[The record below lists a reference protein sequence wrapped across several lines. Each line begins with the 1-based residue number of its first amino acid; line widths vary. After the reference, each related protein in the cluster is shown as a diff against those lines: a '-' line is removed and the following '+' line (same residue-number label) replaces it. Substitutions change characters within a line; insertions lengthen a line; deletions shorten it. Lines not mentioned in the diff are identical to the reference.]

1 MRKLLASVLLV
12 GLSLHFTACGG
23 GNSNNGGTGGNGGG
37 GGGTPP
43 PVTLTSI
50 TVTTSTASVA
60 PGTTAQ
66 FFAQGK
72 FSDNSTQNLTSQVM
86 WSSSAT
92 SVASMNFNGVAGLA
106 KAVAGGTTNITA
118 SMSGVSGS
126 ANLTVTNA
134 SLVSIDVTP
143 ANPSINVG
151 TQQQF
156 TATGT
161 FSDGTNQDISN
172 VVKWT
177 SSPST
182 VASITSASGLA
193 TGRNSGSSTITA
205 TFTATSGSVSGS
217 TQLSVTQAT
226 LVSLAI
232 NPPNPTIAVNTFQS
246 FTAVGTFSDG
256 STHNITT
263 TASWSSSA
271 TNVATIPV
279 HNAVAKGLA
288 PGTTTITAASGSVT
302 ATTVLTVSNATLV
315 TVDITPA
322 SLTIP
327 AGVII
332 NLSATG
338 TFSDGSTQ
346 DLTVPCNW
354 ASTNSS
360 VASVNNSGSSSGIT
374 TAISPG
380 STTITAT
387 APVTLGSKV
396 GTATVTVTTAT
407 LTKITLTT
415 PNSNTIIAPSGN
427 LQFKA
432 TGTYS
437 DGTTQVITKA
447 VKWTSSNTNVATVN
461 GNGLATGQGGGAA
474 NISAAQNGVVA
485 TQGIAVTSSPLL
497 SITVTS
503 PNPSNKLAQQTSVQ
517 LVATG
522 NFQDGSTLNL
532 TSVATWTSSSPGVAT
547 VGSTTGAATGVATG
561 STNITALFGGI
572 AGTLNNLQVTNATL
586 TSVTVSPT
594 TATMSVGASLQFVAT
609 GHFDDGSTEILT
621 TFSNWSSNNASV
633 ALVSNSGLAT
643 GSQPGT
649 ATITV
654 TATQGSNPPV
664 TANATLTVQ

>member
-1 MRKLLASVLLV
+1 
-12 GLSLHFTACGG
+12 
-23 GNSNNGGTGGNGGG
+23 
-37 GGGTPP
+37 
-43 PVTLTSI
+43 VTLTSI
-50 TVTTSTASVA
+50 AVSTSTPSIA

-66 FFAQGK
+66 FTAQGK
-72 FSDNSTQNLTSQVM
+72 YSDNSTQNLTSQVT
-86 WSSSAT
+86 WSSSQT
-92 SVASMNFNGVAGLA
+92 SVATINSNGVSGLA
-106 KAVAGGTTNITA
+106 KAVAGGTSTITA
-118 SMSGVSGS
+118 SMSGVSGT
-126 ANLTVTNA
+126 ATLTVTNA
-134 SLVSIDVTP
+134 SLLSINVSP

-156 TATGT
+156 TATGS
-161 FSDGTNQDISN
+161 FSDGTSQDISN
-172 VVKWT
+172 VAKWT

-193 TGRNSGSSTITA
+193 TGRNSGTTTITA
-205 TFTATSGSVSGS
+205 TFTAASGSVSGS

-226 LVSLAI
+226 LLSLAI
-232 NPPNPTIAVNTFQS
+232 NPANPTIAVNTFQS
-246 FTAVGTFSDG
+246 FTAIGTFSDG

-288 PGTTTITAASGSVT
+288 PGTTTITATITAASGSVS

-315 TVDITPA
+315 SVDIAPA
-322 SLTIP
+322 SLAIP
-327 AGVII
+327 AGVIV

-346 DLTVPCNW
+346 DLTVPCTW

-360 VASVNNSGSSSGIT
+360 VASVNNSGNSSGIT

-387 APVTLGSKV
+387 APLSLGSKV
-396 GTATVTVTTAT
+396 GSATVTVTTAT
-407 LTKITLTT
+407 LARIGLST
-415 PNSNTIIAPSGN
+415 PNSIITIAPAGN

-437 DGTTQVITKA
+437 DGSTQVITKA
-447 VKWTSSNTNVATVN
+447 VTWTSSNSNVATVN

-485 TQGIAVTSSPLL
+485 TQGIVVTSSPLL

-532 TSVATWTSSSPGVAT
+532 TSVATWTSSSPAVAT
-547 VGSTTGAATGVATG
+547 VGSTTGAVTGVATG
-561 STNITALFGGI
+561 GTNITALFGGI

-586 TSVTVSPT
+586 TSLTISPS
-594 TATMSVGASLQFVAT
+594 TATISVGSNLQFVAT
-609 GHFDDGSTEILT
+609 GHFDDGTSEILT

-633 ALVSNSGLAT
+633 AVVSNSGLAT
-643 GSQPGT
+643 GSKPGA

-654 TATQGSNPPV
+654 TATQGTNPPM
-664 TANATLTVQ
+664 TASATLTVQ

>member
-1 MRKLLASVLLV
+1 MRKLLASVLLA
-12 GLSLHFTACGG
+12 GLSLHLVACGG
-23 GNSNNGGTGGNGGG
+23 GSSNNGGSGGNG

-43 PVTLTSI
+43 PVTLASI
-50 TVTTSTASVA
+50 TVTTSTVSIA

-66 FFAQGK
+66 FTAQGK
-72 FSDNSTQNLTSQVM
+72 YSDNTTKNLTSQVT

-92 SVASMNFNGVAGLA
+92 SIATVNFNGVAGLA
-106 KAVAGGTTNITA
+106 KAVAGGTSSITA

-126 ANLTVTNA
+126 ATLTVTNA
-134 SLVSIDVTP
+134 SLVSINVTP

-156 TATGT
+156 TAIGS

-193 TGRNSGSSTITA
+193 TGRKSGSTTITA
-205 TFTATSGSVSGS
+205 TFTVASGSVSGS

-232 NPPNPTIAVNTFQS
+232 NPANSTIAVNTFQS

-288 PGTTTITAASGSVT
+288 PGTTTITAASGSVS

-315 TVDITPA
+315 SVDIAPA
-322 SLTIP
+322 TLTIP
-327 AGVII
+327 AGVIV

-354 ASTNSS
+354 ASTNSG

-380 STTITAT
+380 STNITAT
-387 APVTLGSKV
+387 APASLGSKV
-396 GTATVTVTTAT
+396 GMATVTVTTAT
-407 LTKITLTT
+407 LTKIALSTPNGLTT
-415 PNSNTIIAPSGN
+415 IAPSGN

-432 TGTYS
+432 IGTYS
-437 DGTTQVITKA
+437 DNTTQVITKA
-447 VKWTSSNTNVATVN
+447 VTWTSSNSSVATVN

-485 TQGIAVTSSPLL
+485 TQGIVVTSSPLL

-503 PNPSNKLAQQTSVQ
+503 PNPSNQLAQQTSVQ

-547 VGSTTGAATGVATG
+547 VGSTTGAVTGVAKG
-561 STNITALFGGI
+561 STNITALFGGV
-572 AGTLNNLQVTNATL
+572 AGTLNGLQVTTAKL
-586 TSVTVSPT
+586 TSLTLSPS
-594 TATMSVGASLQFVAT
+594 TATISVGSSLQFVAT
-609 GHFDDGSTEILT
+609 GHFDDLSTEILT
-621 TFSNWSSNNASV
+621 TFSDWSSNNASIAV
-633 ALVSNSGLAT
+633 VSPNSGLAT
-643 GSQPGT
+643 GSKPGS
-649 ATITV
+649 ATITA
-654 TATQGSNPPV
+654 TATQGSNPAV